1 MGMPENP
8 AAMSG
13 TTLSCNDVHVQV
25 GRREILRGIDITLS
39 PGHLTAVVGPN
50 GAGKSTLVRTLL
62 GMTTPTRGHLELDGR
77 PLASY
82 SREELARLVSFIPQ
96 DTQIDFSFRVEDV
109 VLMGRYP
116 HLGPLEPEG
125 SADLRAAVDALEE
138 LELTA
143 LAQRDVTSLSV
154 GERQLTVIAR
164 AFATQ
169 GSVLIA
175 DEPVAALDIG
185 HRLRV
190 LDLLRARA
198 SAGRTVVAVLHDLEL
213 ALRYADEVLLIDDGR
228 LAASG
233 APREVLA
240 GPALAQ
246 AFGVKVEMAPNGESL
261 VCRRRT

>member
-1 MGMPENP
+1 MSENP
-8 AAMSG
+8 APING
-13 TTLSCNDVHVQV
+13 VTLSCKDLHVQV
-25 GRREILRGIDITLS
+25 GHREVLRGIDITLK

-77 PLASY
+77 ALASY

-116 HLGPLEPEG
+116 HLSPLEPEG
-125 SADLRAAVDALEE
+125 PADLRAAADALKE
-138 LELTA
+138 LELTG

-154 GERQLTVIAR
+154 GERQLTVVAR

-169 GSVLIA
+169 ASVLIA

-190 LDLLRARA
+190 LDLLRTRA
-198 SAGRTVVAVLHDLEL
+198 TAGQTVVAVLHDLDL
-213 ALRYADEVLLIDDGR
+213 ALRYADAVLLIDDGC
-228 LAASG
+228 LVASG

-240 GPALAQ
+240 GAALEQ
-246 AFGVKVEMAPNGESL
+246 AFGVTVEMAENGESL
-261 VCRRRT
+261 VCRPLT